1 MVKTIVLNI
10 PETVDL
16 DDQEATFILAA
27 KLYEK
32 SKITIGQGAQMVG
45 LSKMAFM
52 EMLGKYGVSI
62 INYPADEIEQDINN
76 AQRYHS

>member
-1 MVKTIVLNI
+1 VKTLILNI
-10 PETVDL
+10 PDTIDF
-16 DDQEATFILAA
+16 DQEEATFILAS

-32 SKITIGQGAQMVG
+32 GKISLGQGAEMVG

-62 INYPADEIEQDINN
+62 FNYPLEDLAEDVKN
-76 AQRYHS
+76 AQGCRS